1 MSRFP
6 PQLSSYLSIASYDI
20 REEILLALPP
30 KEIFRICSQI
40 EEFEIVCSRETFWKR
55 VWLKWVSPQLPD
67 VRDSSIQEIIYR
79 RVKEAERLTTYYLLN
94 KGALEGILF
103 YVIEALER
111 GADVHFGKDSAL
123 RHAAFAGH
131 LHIVKYL
138 VEKGANISALDDE
151 ALREAASR
159 GHLDIVKYL
168 VEHGANIS
176 ARQNK
181 ALRWAARGGHL
192 DVVRYLVEHGANIF
206 DKNNAA
212 LRRAAERGHF
222 HVVDYLISLGADP
235 RILDEIIPLTT
246 DIMI

>member
-6 PQLSSYLSIASYDI
+6 PQLSSYLSTVPSDL
-20 REEILLALPP
+20 REEILLAIPP
-30 KEIFRICSQI
+30 REILRKCFEV
-40 EEFEIVCSRETFWKR
+40 EEFERVCSRENFWKR

-67 VRDSSIQEIIYR
+67 VRDSSIREIIYR
-79 RVKEAERLTTYYLLN
+79 MVKEAERLIPYYLLN

-111 GADVHFGKDSAL
+111 GADVSMGNDAAL
-123 RHAAFAGH
+123 RRAAFAGH

-138 VEKGANISALDDE
+138 VKNGANISALDDE
-151 ALREAASR
+151 ALQEAASR

-192 DVVRYLVEHGANIF
+192 ETVVYLVEHGANIF

-212 LRRAAERGHF
+212 LRMAAERGHF

-235 RILDEIIPLTT
+235 RILDEIIPLIT
-246 DIMI
+246 DIMM